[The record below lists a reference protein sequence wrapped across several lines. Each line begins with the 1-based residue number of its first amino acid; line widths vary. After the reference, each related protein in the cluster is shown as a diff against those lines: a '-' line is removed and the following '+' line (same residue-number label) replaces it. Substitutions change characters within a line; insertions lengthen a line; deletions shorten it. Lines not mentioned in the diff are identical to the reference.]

1 MWPCRANA
9 ARQERGVPG
18 VQRLLHPQGVACRCA
33 DFWQSPFQL
42 GKLWWCGFLLAFLRR
57 VSPGAWLH
65 CKICPC
71 HLGKAQPV
79 PVKPCQGAGGK
90 LHREPFLL
98 KPGSCCFKKEKKKK
112 ILCGLWRE
120 SARTVQ
126 DHDWKAGSLSG
137 HGGFPGPLQ
146 PAVDLARMLVPH
158 SR

>member
-1 MWPCRANA
+1 MWPGRGGMCRVSRVCSIPRVQPA
-9 ARQERGVPG
+9 GVLTAGSHHSHWENHDG
-18 VQRLLHPQGVACRCA
+18 VVVFFAGLSEEGFSWSFVPLPNLPA
-33 DFWQSPFQL
+33 PL
-42 GKLWWCGFLLAFLRR
+42 GKGTADLLA
-57 VSPGAWLH
+57 V
-65 CKICPC
+65 
-71 HLGKAQPV
+71 
-79 PVKPCQGAGGK
+79 PCQGAGGK

-98 KPGSCCFKKEKKKK
+98 KPGSCCFKKKKKKKK

-137 HGGFPGPLQ
+137 HGGFPGALQ